1 MDILKINR
9 ETFKD
14 AVQSLLHED
23 SSYITMTEN
32 DGNLKLSSISTEK
45 YAAGNAIIKVDNT
58 HLYQPIKEIHITEKY
73 MFDGFILSKF
83 LNMSPFINSP
93 DLTIEADANK
103 LKFINGNHS
112 IKLVNIKGSRSTFN
126 TDDLFSKSKC
136 NIRVE
141 VLMFK
146 EYIDFIAK
154 YSDNIIFTVIDNVLY
169 LTSDNTQDDCGQT
182 ASVMF
187 AVGNVECSNE
197 KLQSKYKAQ
206 AVNWFISNLP
216 HHVQYINIHF
226 DSDYPIGFEYT
237 TNNDLSTVRYVIAPL
252 ISCI

>member
-23 SSYITMTEN
+23 SSYIIMTEN
-32 DGNLKLSSISTEK
+32 DGNLKLSSINTEK
-45 YAAGNAIIKVDNT
+45 YAAGSATIKVDET
-58 HLYQPIKEIHITEKY
+58 YLYQPIKEMHITGKY

-83 LNMSPFINSP
+83 LSMSPFINSP

-103 LKFINGNHS
+103 LKFTNGNHS
-112 IKLVNIKGSRSTFN
+112 IKLVNVKGSRSTFN

-136 NIRVE
+136 NIKVE
-141 VLMFK
+141 VLRFK

-154 YSDNIIFTVIDNVLY
+154 YSRTIIFTVIDNVLY
-169 LTSDNTQDDCGQT
+169 LTSDDMQDDGSQN

-197 KLQSKYKAQ
+197 KHQSKHNAQ
-206 AVNWFISNLP
+206 TVNWFISNLP
-216 HHVQYINIHF
+216 HHIKYINICL
-226 DSDYPIGFEYT
+226 DSDCPIGFEYT
-237 TNNDLSTVRYVIAPL
+237 TNNDLSTVRYAIAHHVSY
-252 ISCI
+252 I

>member
-23 SSYITMTEN
+23 SSYIIMTEN
-32 DGNLKLSSISTEK
+32 DGNLKLSSINTEK
-45 YAAGNAIIKVDNT
+45 YAAGNAIIKVDKT

-73 MFDGFILSKF
+73 IFDGFILSKF

-93 DLTIEADANK
+93 DLTIEADTNA

-112 IKLVNIKGSRSTFN
+112 IKLVNVKANRNTVN
-126 TDDLFSKSKC
+126 TDAIFSKSKC

-141 VLMFK
+141 VLRFK
-146 EYIDFIAK
+146 EYVDFIAK
-154 YSDNIIFTVIDNVLY
+154 YSNNIIFTVIDNILY
-169 LTSDNTQDDCGQT
+169 LTSDDMQDDGGQN
-182 ASVMF
+182 AKVMF

-206 AVNWFISNLP
+206 AVNLFISNLP

-226 DSDYPIGFEYT
+226 DSGYLIGFEYT
-237 TNNDLSTVRYVIAPL
+237 TNNDLSTVRYIIAPR
-252 ISCI
+252 I

>member
-23 SSYITMTEN
+23 SSYIIMTEN
-32 DGNLKLSSISTEK
+32 DGNLKLSSVNTEK
-45 YAAGNAIIKVDNT
+45 YAAGNAIIKVDKT
-58 HLYQPIKEIHITEKY
+58 QLYQPIKEIHITGKY

-93 DLTIEADANK
+93 DLTIEADINK

-126 TDDLFSKSKC
+126 IDHLFSKSKC

-154 YSDNIIFTVIDNVLY
+154 YSNDIIFTVIDNVLY
-169 LTSDNTQDDCGQT
+169 LTSDDTQDDCGQN
-182 ASVMF
+182 ASIMF
-187 AVGNVECSNE
+187 AVGNIECSNE
-197 KLQSKYKAQ
+197 KYQSKYNAQ
-206 AVNWFISNLP
+206 TVNWFISNLP
-216 HHVQYINIHF
+216 HHVKYINICL

-237 TNNDLSTVRYVIAPL
+237 TNNDLSTVRYA
-252 ISCI
+252 ISPRVSYI